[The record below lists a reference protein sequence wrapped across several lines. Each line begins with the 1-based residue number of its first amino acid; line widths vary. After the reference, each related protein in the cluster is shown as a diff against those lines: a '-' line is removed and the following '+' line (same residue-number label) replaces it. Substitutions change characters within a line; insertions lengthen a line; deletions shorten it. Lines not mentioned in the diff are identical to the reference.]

1 METTPPESPT
11 PDETAAER
19 EETIL
24 ALMSELG
31 CSRESAEALAGMH
44 GDVVEADEVRSH
56 LNEDS

>member
-1 METTPPESPT
+1 MDLIMETTPPESPT

-31 CSRESAEALAGMH
+31 CSRESAEALAGCTAMWWKQM
-44 GDVVEADEVRSH
+44 RSDH
-56 LNEDS
+56 I